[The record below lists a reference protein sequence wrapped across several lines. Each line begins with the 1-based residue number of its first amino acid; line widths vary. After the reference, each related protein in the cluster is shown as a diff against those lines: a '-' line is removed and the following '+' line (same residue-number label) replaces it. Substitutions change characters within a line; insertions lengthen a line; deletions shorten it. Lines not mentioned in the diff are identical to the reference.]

1 MNTLDER
8 LKKMAASETLDS
20 RLENMRNGTGTQS
33 APSSSAPRVG
43 TSAAQI
49 AQTVARNR
57 AEAAKTG
64 APVLG
69 ATGVNRREVAKSSR
83 GVQQGHT
90 IVKQPQNRF
99 GGGAG
104 RGSISQEEAEVG
116 VKAAKEHK
124 IEDFSAAK
132 LAGGIA
138 TKGVDSAMSGLTST
152 AEWLV
157 GQNITGLGKKLGQNW
172 SNNPVSALNRRVQKA
187 KQTNQDYF
195 KPNVERGGRAAEIAD
210 KYGTATVAAVPQ
222 ALAAIATAGSSTA
235 AETGTAGLQ
244 AASTAV
250 KSGGTLF
257 KTIVQKLAKDPQYWL
272 AFSQVAGDSYQQAK
286 ADGASDAAA
295 NLYALANGLGNAA
308 IEVGGGIQT
317 LPKELQKTGSALK
330 AWAESAVAEGNEE
343 VTQGILERGLQ
354 NLIYQKKNP
363 LASVTD
369 GNAVLNPRTAA
380 GEFAGGAVVG
390 GILGGGQT
398 LINRA
403 VNPPKSYVELTKDGV
418 RLAGAQKNTASVL
431 ETVNFDDP
439 AASDGKGAV
448 SLLRDSVRDMV
459 DMEPVASVNGTEIS
473 SEGRATERVM
483 DFLQNLK
490 DKVVRPG
497 FGEVLF
503 SKSKVK
509 NSLVGHGTGEAKI
522 ELFAAVPAV
531 IQQGKQIAYRENWKG
546 RGYDSFVFAAPV
558 EYRGE
563 TAYVTAI
570 VVRDN
575 ANRYYL
581 HEAVDQN
588 GNLIYGH
595 GESPDAASD
604 GPEVSSKSTVADTEL
619 STANVAQGNGKSNGK
634 TGEND
639 FNVQD
644 ENTSENPAQNP
655 QNASFDEMVRNIRNS
670 PLPRAMQDE
679 LIRANEQVGKLPA
692 GTLEKERAAVENP
705 TEISKETKSG
715 AKKQTLEEFLGEKGF
730 AAPMSDYM
738 IDKMKIPHGQTQ
750 REQTKMQLEAQQEA
764 EKYAALRENAIQEYQ
779 EKVNKGEIVGKTRAE
794 KLMETANGHE
804 DNSAVQAARRLLEK
818 QGINWETGKPMNV
831 EGLYQKAPVDAAGT
845 QSAAETQ
852 PIYDGQNSKTADF
865 KALEQA
871 KKAAGAVKDIE
882 MPRLE
887 TADVLVQNKTAGTV
901 IENAKNGTVQAKSV
915 IEAPK
920 IETQGAAQNIQ
931 QSALDKLGVHPVGD
945 MADYTGTEF
954 LRGEEKGEKD
964 TAKARARAEARL
976 QPSKGEKIFAKGI
989 ANGDFTVEDIPSTM
1003 NRATVTEIAD
1013 YYQAEDS
1020 FKRTGGVQKRGGEIR
1035 GKTEQMA
1042 EQYFKDQ
1049 DKYKPISMLVMNE
1062 RTPERVMRSV
1072 FGDEQGERINE
1083 AYIYPVQQ
1091 NEAEKTRF
1099 IQRQLDQVRTFED
1112 STGKRSRLT
1121 KEERSVVQQ
1130 IMEDRFVNE
1139 TVASM
1144 EVSGAIKNAAENIGK
1159 GEDPA
1164 DAGREF
1170 SLNAEERELAQR
1182 LARWTRNR
1190 EMLESGKLDSKKIN
1204 NAVEKFSEQYD
1215 LFYNAVNDFLTAHG
1229 YGTIGFIKGYA
1240 PHMQGADTQ
1249 NKLLSALR
1257 AMGVNTDAS
1266 SLPTSIS
1273 GLTADYKPGKR
1284 WNPFFQSRVGDTTDY
1299 DVSKGYESYVSYLA
1313 DILYHTDDIARLRGV
1328 SRYLRKTFGPEEI
1341 NHAID
1346 HAESLRD
1353 ANLDTQ
1359 IEVLKD
1365 AGKISEGTKLTYP
1378 DAKKMMDEY
1387 IDDLYDNVT
1396 KTTKYGEL
1404 VKYIDNYANLLAGKQ
1419 SMADRGMEYMAGRT
1433 SLNAGNKLVS
1443 MFGRAQVAG
1452 NLSSVLNQTAQIP
1465 QIMAEVKGK
1474 YIRQAVSD
1482 LAKETGGKLWDIK
1495 NTGIFDQSDL
1505 LTGKKGIEYLTAD
1518 DNKLDKL
1525 VSAIF
1530 KPADIMDSTVSALA
1544 VRSKYNQLIAEG
1556 TPHEVAELEADRWA
1570 TQVMASRMKGS
1581 RPMAFESKSVVNQ
1594 MLHMFQVEASNSFE
1608 HLTNDLPYQYRKTAK
1623 NYGKGAAARAV
1634 ATVVTKGLVSAFVLN
1649 RVAEAAYG
1657 GTPAP
1662 FDLLGYLS
1670 NFFASGAEQ
1679 SANGW
1684 LKSMVNTVW
1693 KKMFGTALLGDDDN
1707 DKEKKPFNMGAAVS
1721 DTLYNVSNDIPF
1733 VRNTAGIL
1741 GLGDQT
1747 MPFTN
1752 IADAAKGVAQAVTA
1766 EKHTGGEIT
1775 GSLLELGSTLI
1786 PGGRQLQKTAQ
1797 GIQTMSQGSRAYGY
1811 GENQRMQYPVPQ
1823 TPGKWAQGLMFGNSG
1838 LSETRDFYASGNTG
1852 LTAKQTQTARDMAET
1867 GSDLVTVYDTIQSL
1881 RRKDPGTGEQ
1891 PDTQTKLARLNEAKL
1906 SDAEK
1911 LRLYTDVI
1919 ATSESKRPEEF
1930 RNLMKKGMS
1939 WGQVSKAYTMYLNLN
1954 EDDDMSAGEK
1964 ATRFASWAD
1973 GKNLSEKQR
1982 KGILDSMAFYSQAKA
1997 EAKRYTAMTEAGLSS
2012 DAAEGL
2018 TLRISKLEPEA
2029 GKQDVSD
2036 LQRYNAVVKYGLT
2049 EPEQMAALESMMED
2063 SEYERLEN
2071 AYNAGVSPKTFVEF
2085 KQKTDGLAADKSN
2098 GKTVTGSKK
2107 AKVLN
2112 AINSMQLTNEQKTAL
2127 YYAAGYKIS
2136 TLYDAPWVGG
2146 RQTGITMPRL
2156 NSGSPS
2162 GGTSRVKTGTA
2173 LDKYSLGNSLDKYD
2187 IMPKLK

>member
-1 MNTLDER
+1 MGSLFKLNGNDNSTGIVAKSNVGSGTLYR
-8 LKKMAASETLDS
+8 L
-20 RLENMRNGTGTQS
+20 TGAGAQG
-33 APSSSAPRVG
+33 APPPVQ
-43 TSAAQI
+43 TAAQQ
-49 AQTVARNR
+49 AANVR
-57 AEAAKTG
+57 ANEQAAAKTG
-64 APVLG
+64 APVLT

-90 IVKQPQNRF
+90 IVKQPQNGF

-104 RGSISQEEAEVG
+104 RGSISQEEAAAG
-116 VKAAKEHK
+116 VQAAKGHK

-157 GQNITGLGKKLGQNW
+157 GQNITGLGKKLGQDW
-172 SNNPVSALNRRVQKA
+172 SNNPVSALNRRVQQA

-195 KPNVERGGRAAEIAD
+195 QPNVERGGRAAEIAD

-235 AETGTAGLQ
+235 AEAGTAGLQ
-244 AASTAV
+244 AASTAAQ
-250 KSGGTLF
+250 SGGALF

-295 NLYALANGLGNAA
+295 NLYAMGNGLFNAA
-308 IEVGGGIQT
+308 VEVGGGIQT
-317 LPKELQKTGSALK
+317 LPRELQKGGSALK
-330 AWAESAVAEGNEE
+330 SWISSMVDEGKEE
-343 VTQGILERGLQ
+343 VAQGIIERGFQ
-354 NLIYQKKNP
+354 NLIYQKENP
-363 LASVTD
+363 LASTTD
-369 GNAVLNPRTAA
+369 ENAVLNPRTAA

-398 LINRA
+398 LLNQA
-403 VNPPKSYVELTKDGV
+403 VNPRKSYVELTKDGV
-418 RLAGAQKNTASVL
+418 RLAGEKINT
-431 ETVNFDDP
+431 
-439 AASDGKGAV
+439 
-448 SLLRDSVRDMV
+448 
-459 DMEPVASVNGTEIS
+459 
-473 SEGRATERVM
+473 
-483 DFLQNLK
+483 
-490 DKVVRPG
+490 
-497 FGEVLF
+497 
-503 SKSKVK
+503 
-509 NSLVGHGTGEAKI
+509 
-522 ELFAAVPAV
+522 
-531 IQQGKQIAYRENWKG
+531 
-546 RGYDSFVFAAPV
+546 
-558 EYRGE
+558 
-563 TAYVTAI
+563 
-570 VVRDN
+570 
-575 ANRYYL
+575 
-581 HEAVDQN
+581 
-588 GNLIYGH
+588 
-595 GESPDAASD
+595 
-604 GPEVSSKSTVADTEL
+604 
-619 STANVAQGNGKSNGK
+619 
-634 TGEND
+634 
-639 FNVQD
+639 
-644 ENTSENPAQNP
+644 
-655 QNASFDEMVRNIRNS
+655 
-670 PLPRAMQDE
+670 
-679 LIRANEQVGKLPA
+679 
-692 GTLEKERAAVENP
+692 
-705 TEISKETKSG
+705 
-715 AKKQTLEEFLGEKGF
+715 
-730 AAPMSDYM
+730 
-738 IDKMKIPHGQTQ
+738 
-750 REQTKMQLEAQQEA
+750 
-764 EKYAALRENAIQEYQ
+764 
-779 EKVNKGEIVGKTRAE
+779 
-794 KLMETANGHE
+794 
-804 DNSAVQAARRLLEK
+804 
-818 QGINWETGKPMNV
+818 
-831 EGLYQKAPVDAAGT
+831 EGLYQKVPGETIGT
-845 QSAAETQ
+845 QSAAEPQ
-852 PIYDGQNSKTADF
+852 PIYAERDSKTADF
-865 KALEQA
+865 EALEQGKPTGVKKGQKTISYRYTKQENNPLSRAGYAMFSDKEDSVADTYGGVRWMVDSGSLPDVDSFKDAIA
-871 KKAAGAVKDIE
+871 KAWDEDVDDGYLPPNLEYLSNIPGDEIAKMFNPEDIVMSANAWDNEDVIQWAFEKGIFDGARGVKTEDGAVVWDEDVIKKGGTTQEPVDPFENEKNNDIT
-882 MPRLE
+882 PRLATTDE
-887 TADVLVQNKTAGTV
+887 LARNKTAKTV
-901 IENAKNGTVQAKSV
+901 IESAESGTIPAESV

-920 IETQGAAQNIQ
+920 IETQGTTQKQN
-931 QSALDKLGVHPVGD
+931 ALYKLGVHPVGD
-945 MADYTGTEF
+945 MADYTGTDF
-954 LRGEEKGEKD
+954 LRGEDKGQKE
-964 TAKARARAEARL
+964 TTKARAKAEARL
-976 QPSKGEKIFAKGI
+976 QPTKGEKLFAKGI
-989 ANGDFTVEDIPSTM
+989 ANGDFTAQDIPSTM
-1003 NRATVTEIAD
+1003 SRATVTELAD
-1013 YYQAEDS
+1013 YYLAENS
-1020 FKRTGGVQKRGGEIR
+1020 YKRTGGVQKRGQTIR
-1035 GKTEQMA
+1035 RETERMA
-1042 EQYFKDQ
+1042 EQYFKDE
-1049 DKYKPISMLVMNE
+1049 DRYKPISMLVMNE
-1062 RTPERVMRSV
+1062 RTPERVMRSI
-1072 FGDEQGERINE
+1072 FGDEQGERINK

-1121 KEERSVVQQ
+1121 REERSVVQQ

-1159 GEDPA
+1159 GEDPV

-1170 SLNAEERELAQR
+1170 SLSSEERDLAQR
-1182 LARWTRNR
+1182 LARWTRNQ
-1190 EMLESGKLDSKKIN
+1190 EMLESGELDSKKIN

-1229 YGTIGFIKGYA
+1229 YATIGFIKGYA

-1284 WNPFFQSRVGDTTDY
+1284 WNPFFQSRVGKDTDY
-1299 DVSKGYESYVSYLA
+1299 DVSKGYESYVSYLG

-1359 IEVLKD
+1359 TEVLKD

-1452 NLSSVLNQTAQIP
+1452 NVSSVLNQTAQIP

-1474 YIRQAVSD
+1474 YIRRAVSD

-1518 DNKLDKL
+1518 DSKIDRL
-1525 VSAIF
+1525 VSAVF

-1594 MLHMFQVEASNSFE
+1594 MLHMFQVEASNSWE
-1608 HLTNDLPYQYRKTAK
+1608 HLTNDLPYRYRQTAK

-1649 RVAEAAYG
+1649 HVAEATYG

-1670 NFFASGAEQ
+1670 NFFASGAGQ

-1693 KKMFGTALLGDDDN
+1693 EKMFGAALIGDDDD

-1752 IADAAKGVAQAVTA
+1752 IADAAKGVGKAVTA
-1766 EKHTGGEIT
+1766 EKRTGGEIT

-1823 TPGKWAQGLMFGNSG
+1823 TPEKWVQGLMFGNSG
-1838 LSETRDFYASGNTG
+1838 LSETRDFYASGDTG
-1852 LTAKQTQTARDMAET
+1852 LTAKQTKTARDMAET

-1881 RRKDPGTGEQ
+1881 RQKDKETGEQ
-1891 PDTQTKLARLNEAKL
+1891 PDTQTKLGRLNEAKL
-1906 SDAEK
+1906 SDDEK

-1930 RNLMKKGMS
+1930 QNLMKKGMS
-1939 WGQVSKAYTMYLNLN
+1939 WGQVSEAYTMYLDLN
-1954 EDDDMSAGEK
+1954 ENDDMSAGEK

-1982 KGILDSMAFYSQAKA
+1982 KEILDSMAFYSQAKA

-2018 TLRISKLEPEA
+2018 SLRISKLTPEA

-2036 LQRYNAVVKYGLT
+2036 LQRYNAVVKYGLS

-2085 KQKTDGLAADKSN
+2085 KQKTDGLAADKVN
-2098 GKTVTGSKK
+2098 GKTVSGSKK
-2107 AKVLN
+2107 DKVLN
-2112 AINSMQLTNEQKTAL
+2112 EINSMQLTNEQKTAL
-2127 YYAAGYKIS
+2127 YYAAGYKKS
-2136 TLYDAPWVGG
+2136 TLDDAPWVGG
-2146 RQTGITMPRL
+2146 RQITMPRL
-2156 NSGSPS
+2156 S
-2162 GGTSRVKTGTA
+2162 GGSSTTSRAKTGTA